1 MNDPKISVKKVA
13 QFFTPIFRNQQFQ
26 MSFFCETNLSI
37 PDWHPQTCI
46 KLSLALGSST
56 TLQGWPTF
64 KRLNISIIRIV
75 LKDSAISEVGVT
87 NKCMKIFIHEHKNL
101 INNRNDHSMKVMIY
115 DHKQSCYYTIIVD
128 CPIQLICTWVFMTKL
143 KEHNREICQ
152 LCIFYNVFHTQGGRS
167 CTGARVAPA
176 EKFGLGQKI

>member
-1 MNDPKISVKKVA
+1 MA
-13 QFFTPIFRNQQFQ
+13 QFFTLIFRNWQFQ
-26 MSFFCETNLSI
+26 MSSFCARNLFT

-64 KRLNISIIRIV
+64 NRLNISTIRIV
-75 LKDSAISEVGVT
+75 LKDSAISEVRVT
-87 NKCMKIFIHEHKNL
+87 NKVCLKNFIHEHKNP
-101 INNRNDHSMKVMIY
+101 INNRHDHSMKVMID

-167 CTGARVAPA
+167 CTGARLAPA
-176 EKFGLGQKI
+176 EKFGLRQKF